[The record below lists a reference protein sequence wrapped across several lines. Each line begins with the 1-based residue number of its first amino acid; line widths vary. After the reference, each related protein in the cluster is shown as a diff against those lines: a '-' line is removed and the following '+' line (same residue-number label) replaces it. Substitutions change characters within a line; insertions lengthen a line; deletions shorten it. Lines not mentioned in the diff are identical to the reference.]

1 MYYINNDKKMNKQL
15 RDLALT
21 IKDLEAEYDY
31 YNLYEPDDRESA
43 DRLKR
48 RIDKTYDEYDDLK
61 KRIETEELDGVK
73 ESSFPT
79 K

>member
-1 MYYINNDKKMNKQL
+1 MTKELQQL
-15 RDLALT
+15 CLQ

-48 RIDKTYDEYDDLK
+48 WIDKTYDEYDDLK
-61 KRIETEELDGVK
+61 KRIEMEKLDGVR
-73 ESSFPT
+73 ESSFPN

>member
-1 MYYINNDKKMNKQL
+1 MNKQL
-15 RDLALT
+15 RDLALQ

-31 YNLYEPDDRESA
+31 YCLYEPDDRESS

-48 RIDKTYDEYDDLK
+48 WIDKTYNEYDDLK
-61 KRIETEELDGVK
+61 KSVETEKLDGVK
-73 ESSFPT
+73 ESNFS

>member
-1 MYYINNDKKMNKQL
+1 MTKELQQL
-15 RDLALT
+15 CLQ

-48 RIDKTYDEYDDLK
+48 WIDKTYDEYDDLK
-61 KRIETEELDGVK
+61 KRIEMEKLDGVK
-73 ESSFPT
+73 ESSFPN